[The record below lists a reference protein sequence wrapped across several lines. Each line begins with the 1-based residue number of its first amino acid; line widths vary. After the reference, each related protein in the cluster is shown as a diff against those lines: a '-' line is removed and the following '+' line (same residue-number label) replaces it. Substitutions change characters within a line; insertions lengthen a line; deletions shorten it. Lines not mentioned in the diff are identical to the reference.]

1 MTSMKR
7 NVLTA
12 ACGLLAA
19 ALVGG
24 VLGSAA
30 AQQATSSRMDGL
42 AISGD
47 KPIQIESDQL
57 QVKDQD
63 GTAIFT
69 GNVKVVQ
76 GETLLQSGVMTVYYE
91 KQEPAQG
98 QRSGDGAQGQQSAEG
113 GGQAPASPTSG
124 LGSNIERIDVAD
136 TVYIQSGEQ
145 TATAD
150 RGIFNMKTEVLELTG
165 ERVVLTE
172 GNNVLVGCKLT
183 VFMKSG
189 EAKLDGCGGGNG
201 RVKMQLDP
209 KAKDSSR
216 PEGGER
222 RRKTN

>member
-1 MTSMKR
+1 MKR
-7 NVLTA
+7 NFLTA
-12 ACGLLAA
+12 ASGLLATT
-19 ALVGG
+19 LVGG
-24 VLGSAA
+24 FLGSAA

-91 KQEPAQG
+91 KEEPAKD
-98 QRSGDGAQGQQSAEG
+98 QRSAEGAQGQQSAEG
-113 GGQAPASPTSG
+113 GGQPPASPTSG

-183 VFMKSG
+183 VFMQSG

-209 KAKDSSR
+209 KSRDNSR

-222 RRKTN
+222 PRKTN